1 MATGVTLVTEA
12 GEPGPAAERVVV
24 VHGSDGEQGTG
35 CLIGH
40 RLVLTAAHLVA
51 AADQAEI
58 VAPNGLRAL
67 GDVVWSGRDASTAT
81 GQTRDEDDAA
91 LIRLPDDV
99 VADAPFLLVGEI
111 PMAPPEVAYSAQAL
125 GYERGGEIPPT
136 LTTLAGRVSAMFGV
150 TSGIFEFFPHS
161 SPSATGELA
170 WAGMSGA
177 PVWLGD
183 RLAGLFIM
191 SAPDGRRLTGIR
203 ITHLLADQNLTGL
216 LPAAPASAG
225 PPTVSAS
232 RTPPQEE
239 LFQLVSQ
246 GLDLVRERLRS
257 AQGSWVDVSV
267 QRQLEYLY
275 ETLSFG
281 HSPTRE
287 KVDSLTLGVYAA
299 REIETVDPEFADVL
313 FRVNYLADRIN

>member
-1 MATGVTLVTEA
+1 MANEA
-12 GEPGPAAERVVV
+12 GEPGPAAERVVI
-24 VHGSDGEQGTG
+24 VHGSGSGSGSGSEQGTG

-51 AADQAEI
+51 GDDRAEI
-58 VAPNGLRAL
+58 VAPNGLRAP
-67 GDVVWSGRDASTAT
+67 GDVVWSGRDGSRAA
-81 GQTRDEDDAA
+81 GQVRDEDDAA

-99 VADAPFLLVGEI
+99 VADAPFLLVDEI
-111 PMAPPEVAYSAQAL
+111 PLAPADVTYPAQAL
-125 GYERGGEIPPT
+125 GYESAGATPPP
-136 LTTLAGRVSAMFGV
+136 LRTLAGRVSAMFGV
-150 TSGIFEFFPHS
+150 TSGIFEFFPDG

-170 WAGMSGA
+170 RAGMSGA

-183 RLAGLFIM
+183 RLVGLLAF

-203 ITHLLADQNLTGL
+203 VTHLLADQNLTGL

-225 PPTVSAS
+225 PPTGSVS
-232 RTPPQEE
+232 RTPAQEE

-246 GLDLVRERLRS
+246 GLGLVRDRLRS
-257 AQGSWVDVSV
+257 APDFWVDVSI

-281 HSPTRE
+281 QSPTPA
-287 KVDSLTLGVYAA
+287 KVDSLTLGSYAA
-299 REIETVDPEFADVL
+299 REIETVDPQFADVL
-313 FRVNYLADRIN
+313 FKVNYLADRIN